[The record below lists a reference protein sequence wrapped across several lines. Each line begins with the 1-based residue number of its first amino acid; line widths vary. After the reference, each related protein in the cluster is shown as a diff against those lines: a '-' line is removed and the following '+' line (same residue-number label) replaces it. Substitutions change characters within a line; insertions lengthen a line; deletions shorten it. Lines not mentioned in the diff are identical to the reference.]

1 MPVNNDSDVKIFKT
15 SKKQESD
22 TDILKT
28 VEVLDI
34 NRKNGNLRKAK
45 ELGIIIADSEWVI
58 INDLFGKEKETVVK
72 QQIGV
77 LLMFSTEAALNYFL
91 PSTQIAAIAI
101 GSFHDRISEYDPS
114 LYETV
119 MESPGFSFYYL
130 NIRKCQEDVPKAI
143 GKAFAMLGQ
152 HDGDEAYIEKGKE
165 VYTLA
170 LKNVEKK
177 ISEID
182 FN

>member
-22 TDILKT
+22 TDLLKT
-28 VEVLDI
+28 VEVLDM

-45 ELGIIIADSEWVI
+45 DLGITIADVAWKTVKE
-58 INDLFGKEKETVVK
+58 LFNKETDNEVK
-72 QQIGV
+72 RQIGV

-101 GSFHDRISEYDPS
+101 GSLHDRISEYDPS
-114 LYETV
+114 LYDTV

-143 GKAFAMLGQ
+143 GKAFAMLCQ
-152 HDGDEAYIEKGKE
+152 HDGEEAYIEKGKDL
-165 VYTLA
+165 YTAA
-170 LKNVEKK
+170 LKNVETQISK
-177 ISEID
+177 IK